1 MDHFDLVVIG
11 SGPAGEQGAIRGAA
25 LGRRVALVE
34 QQAEPGGACTNT
46 GTLPSKTL
54 RESALFLSGFRQR
67 GIYGVDLSVHTNHL
81 TVPLLMVQKEQ
92 VVRHERDRIARALAA
107 AGVEVI
113 RGHAAF
119 ADARTILVERPG
131 VPVRELRADTV
142 LIATGSYPH
151 RPAGIPFDDP
161 DIDDSDEVL
170 NLDRIPS
177 SFVVLGGGVIGCE
190 YASTFAALGTTRV
203 TVVEGRDRILAVL
216 DREIG
221 DALTRAFTAMGME
234 IVTSD
239 AGVAYGKPAGG
250 GRGVR
255 LTLGSGRVIEA
266 DRLLVAAGRT
276 GNTRDLALD
285 KAGITADER
294 GRIPVDARYQT
305 PVPGICAAGDVIGW
319 PSLAAT
325 SMEQARIAVS
335 HVCGVP
341 PAETMAPLLPYGF
354 YTIPEVSMVG
364 DTEEQARAKGVDVA
378 VGRAR
383 YADHPR
389 GQIIN
394 DPEGL
399 VKLVFD
405 RATGRLL
412 GAHVLG
418 ERATEIIHVAQAVM
432 ALGAGIDYFRD
443 TVFNYPTLTELFKTA
458 AYGVDR

>member
-1 MDHFDLVVIG
+1 
-11 SGPAGEQGAIRGAA
+11 
-25 LGRRVALVE
+25 
-34 QQAEPGGACTNT
+34 
-46 GTLPSKTL
+46 
-54 RESALFLSGFRQR
+54 
-67 GIYGVDLSVHTNHL
+67 
-81 TVPLLMVQKEQ
+81 
-92 VVRHERDRIARALAA
+92 
-107 AGVEVI
+107 
-113 RGHAAF
+113 
-119 ADARTILVERPG
+119 
-131 VPVRELRADTV
+131 
-142 LIATGSYPH
+142 
-151 RPAGIPFDDP
+151 
-161 DIDDSDEVL
+161 
-170 NLDRIPS
+170 
-177 SFVVLGGGVIGCE
+177 
-190 YASTFAALGTTRV
+190 
-203 TVVEGRDRILAVL
+203 
-216 DREIG
+216 
-221 DALTRAFTAMGME
+221 
-234 IVTSD
+234 
-239 AGVAYGKPAGG
+239 
-250 GRGVR
+250 
-255 LTLGSGRVIEA
+255 
-266 DRLLVAAGRT
+266 
-276 GNTRDLALD
+276 
-285 KAGITADER
+285 
-294 GRIPVDARYQT
+294 
-305 PVPGICAAGDVIGW
+305 
-319 PSLAAT
+319 
-325 SMEQARIAVS
+325 MEQARIAVS